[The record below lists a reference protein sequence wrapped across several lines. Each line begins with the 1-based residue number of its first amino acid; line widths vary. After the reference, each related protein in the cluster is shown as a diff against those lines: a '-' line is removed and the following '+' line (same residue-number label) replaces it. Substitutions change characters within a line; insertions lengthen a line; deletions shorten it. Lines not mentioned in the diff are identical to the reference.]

1 MVDPKWHD
9 GEYPND
15 DPPRA
20 GIGVGLQIQSVVGSS
35 AAGYEADFASQAE
48 VHAAFAKD
56 AKAVGESV
64 QARDWIYRS
73 WAIQSHDISQTHG
86 FNGDLAAAARSI
98 KARVLLLPNCQD
110 QLHPPREGGV
120 LEVAQHIPHAKL
132 VDFDD
137 IGGHRGSRSAPSL
150 AVFDTEVKDLLK
162 RIADGRARHERASV
176 PQEYA
181 ATRLLRA
188 VVRQNHVFR
197 GRGESMNR
205 AHAFTAL
212 VAFTFC
218 VSASAQNLKPG
229 LWEVTNKM
237 KSSSGTME
245 KSQAHMQEQ
254 LAKMPPAERKK
265 MEEMMAQ
272 HGVKMGSGAPG
283 AMTAQTCMT
292 KDMVERNEIPA
303 HHGDCKTTKQQRK
316 GNTTTY
322 AFSCTTP
329 PSSGEGQYT
338 VVSPEAY
345 TFKMTMNTS
354 VHGKPETM
362 NMDGSG
368 KWLAADCGNLKPM
381 KPPGK

>member
-1 MVDPKWHD
+1 
-9 GEYPND
+9 
-15 DPPRA
+15 
-20 GIGVGLQIQSVVGSS
+20 
-35 AAGYEADFASQAE
+35 
-48 VHAAFAKD
+48 
-56 AKAVGESV
+56 
-64 QARDWIYRS
+64 
-73 WAIQSHDISQTHG
+73 
-86 FNGDLAAAARSI
+86 
-98 KARVLLLPNCQD
+98 
-110 QLHPPREGGV
+110 
-120 LEVAQHIPHAKL
+120 
-132 VDFDD
+132 
-137 IGGHRGSRSAPSL
+137 
-150 AVFDTEVKDLLK
+150 
-162 RIADGRARHERASV
+162 
-176 PQEYA
+176 
-181 ATRLLRA
+181 
-188 VVRQNHVFR
+188 
-197 GRGESMNR
+197 MNR

-368 KWLAADCGNLKPM
+368 KWLSADCGNLKPIR
-381 KPPGK
+381 PPGQS